1 MEADA
6 AVSSSLEQTFI
17 MTIPLILEGLLVEL
31 KLDYVV
37 VPNELC
43 HSATTTKY
51 FLLMVRVHG
60 KSLWGLYPV
69 VTQRPILNFING
81 KRRQ

>member
-1 MEADA
+1 MLL
-6 AVSSSLEQTFI
+6 SLSSLEQTI
-17 MTIPLILEGLLVEL
+17 VMTTPLILEGLLVDL

-43 HSATTTKY
+43 HSAMTTKY
-51 FLLMVRVHG
+51 FLLTVHVHG
-60 KSLWGLYPV
+60 KSLLGLYPV